1 MEKARDRKN
10 RIKPETIIAMLL
22 ILMTLISG
30 CGQSS
35 LDDQIALAAK
45 ETAAAVTEDVEAPTT
60 ASVGGEWGLLG
71 VISSGADMPDEYEQM
86 YYDSIRAAV
95 KGSKGVLSERK
106 YTEYERAVIGL
117 TAIGADPH
125 DVEGYDLTEPIG
137 DYDKVVYQGANAVAF
152 ALISLNMAGV
162 HPETEQMY
170 VSYLVDKINSDELN
184 KDKFAADYIAM
195 AVQGL
200 SFYTYNPDVKV
211 AISHALQ
218 EMSEMQE
225 GDGSFGNCEST
236 VEVIIALCQ
245 LNEDIFEATDFIKSG
260 KTLWD
265 GLMHFR
271 LKDSR
276 FCHTLENNDP
286 DLMST
291 EKALLA
297 IAAVKLQRTGE
308 KLYQEKEDEGK

>member
-1 MEKARDRKN
+1 METVNNKQRKLN
-10 RIKPETIIAMLL
+10 VIIAVLL
-22 ILMTLISG
+22 ILMPIISG
-30 CGQSS
+30 CGQNS
-35 LDDQIALAAK
+35 LDDQISLVAK
-45 ETAAAVTEDVEAPTT
+45 ETAATVTDDVESPAT

-71 VISSGADMPDEYEQM
+71 VIRSGADLPNGYEQM

-95 KGSKGVLSERK
+95 KGSNGVLSERK

-137 DYDKVVYQGANAVAF
+137 DYEKVVYQGANAVAF

-162 HPETEQMY
+162 HPEAEQMY

-200 SFYTYNPDVKV
+200 SFYTYDPDVKV
-211 AISHALQ
+211 AINHALQ

-225 GDGSFGNCEST
+225 NDGSFGNCEST

-245 LNEDIFEATDFIKSG
+245 LNEDIFETKDFIKNG

-265 GLMHFR
+265 GLMQFR

-276 FCHTLENNDP
+276 FRHTLENDNP

-297 IAAVKLQRTGE
+297 ISAVKLQREGRT
-308 KLYQEKEDEGK
+308 LYPEKEDEGK